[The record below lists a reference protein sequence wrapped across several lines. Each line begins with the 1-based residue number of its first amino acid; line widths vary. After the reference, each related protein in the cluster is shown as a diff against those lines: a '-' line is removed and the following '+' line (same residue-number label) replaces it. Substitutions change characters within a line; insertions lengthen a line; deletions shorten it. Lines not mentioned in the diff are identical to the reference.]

1 MRLFEVNSNMDVYN
15 RGPAALGKYCLKRLP
30 STCTVVILEQ
40 GEIIFD
46 KKGTLGDDMASN
58 ALEHPYF
65 IEVSSHKNNG
75 FETLVLIALSFKQNS
90 RQQIP
95 YALCIFIRLVL

>member
-1 MRLFEVNSNMDVYN
+1 MDACN

-58 ALEHPYF
+58 ALKHPWV
-65 IEVSSHKNNG
+65 ITQE
-75 FETLVLIALSFKQNS
+75 
-90 RQQIP
+90 
-95 YALCIFIRLVL
+95 